1 MGKLPVG
8 PIHVNLPMLG
18 APASI
23 HEARTNATDNVE
35 AVPVLSK
42 PVYQN
47 KPAAQFRQFS
57 SENFSICPN
66 EGKLEAFSLQEK
78 PGFCKAALTF
88 NTSAFESVCRIFV
101 F

>member
-47 KPAAQFRQFS
+47 KPAAQFRPVS
-57 SENFSICPN
+57 YTHLTLPT
-66 EGKLEAFSLQEK
+66 
-78 PGFCKAALTF
+78 KA
-88 NTSAFESVCRIFV
+88 
-101 F
+101 